1 LPPTTSISPADLFLS
16 LPCSS
21 STSVVT
27 VLLRVTLRPGTVL
40 LLLLLLLLLPEPDDM
55 NAGG

>member
-1 LPPTTSISPADLFLS
+1 
-16 LPCSS
+16 
-21 STSVVT
+21 